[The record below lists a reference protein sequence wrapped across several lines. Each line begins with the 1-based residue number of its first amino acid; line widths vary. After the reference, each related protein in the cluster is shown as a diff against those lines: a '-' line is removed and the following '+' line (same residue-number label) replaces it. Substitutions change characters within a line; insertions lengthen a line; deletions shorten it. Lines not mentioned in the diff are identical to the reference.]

1 MTDSSIIENLREL
14 VRVSFF
20 LMLRLFSPA
29 SGGGGGDIRKWERCL
44 LGKRDVIATPATPS
58 RPEKKKKK
66 SRVGRSTGTRPAHGR
81 FARTG
86 KLASKIETTALA
98 HRFVIGSK
106 LRRGKNV

>member
-20 LMLRLFSPA
+20 FDA
-29 SGGGGGDIRKWERCL
+29 SFVFASVRGGGGISGNGSDVCWVSVTSSPPPQHP
-44 LGKRDVIATPATPS
+44 RD
-58 RPEKKKKK
+58 RNKKKKK